1 MFIKYNFILT
11 LLICVFT
18 SSTILS
24 ESVGLDEKIE
34 EFILKNPE
42 IIIKSL
48 QNFEKNKE
56 QEKEQTIKKFLEK
69 NINTLENGDGNLF
82 SGQKKSK
89 NIIVEFFDYNC
100 GYCKK
105 SHEEIKK
112 ILLEEKDVKI
122 IYLNLP
128 VLSDNSIEL
137 AKISLAIGLEDKI
150 KFNKFHDFLLDTKRS
165 PKDND
170 ILSFIKKLGLDYK
183 KIKKSSESEQVKEI
197 INKNILTANNLQIG
211 GTPAFIING
220 ELVSGFV
227 SKKIM
232 ISLLK
237 KGS

>member
-1 MFIKYNFILT
+1 MFIKYNFILII
-11 LLICVFT
+11 LICAF
-18 SSTILS
+18 SGSTAIS
-24 ESVGLDEKIE
+24 QSVDVDKKIE
-34 EFILKNPE
+34 DFILKNPE

-56 QEKEQTIKKFLEK
+56 QEKEQTIKNFLDK
-69 NINTLENGDGNLF
+69 NINTLQNGDGNLY
-82 SGQKKSK
+82 SGQKNSK
-89 NIIVEFFDYNC
+89 NIIIEFFDYNC

-112 ILLEEKDVKI
+112 ILLEENDIKI

-128 VLSDNSIEL
+128 VITDNSVEL
-137 AKISLAIGLEDKI
+137 AKISLAIGIEDKI

-165 PKDND
+165 PKDDD
-170 ILSFIKKLGLDYK
+170 IRSFIEKLGLDYK
-183 KIKKSSESEQVKEI
+183 KIKNASESEEIKEI
-197 INKNILTANNLQIG
+197 INKNILMANNLQIG

-237 KGS
+237 K

>member
-1 MFIKYNFILT
+1 MFIKYNFILII
-11 LLICVFT
+11 LICVF
-18 SSTILS
+18 SGSTAIS
-24 ESVGLDEKIE
+24 QSVDVDKKIE

-56 QEKEQTIKKFLEK
+56 KEKEQTIKIFLDK
-69 NINTLENGDGNLF
+69 NINTLQNGDGKLF
-82 SGQKKSK
+82 SGRKKSK
-89 NIIVEFFDYNC
+89 NIIIEFFDYNC

-128 VLSDNSIEL
+128 VLSDNSVEL
-137 AKISLAIGLEDKI
+137 AKISLAIGIEDKI

-165 PKDND
+165 PKDDD
-170 ILSFIKKLGLDYK
+170 IRSFIEKLGLDYK
-183 KIKKSSESEQVKEI
+183 KIKKSSESDQVKEI
-197 INKNILTANNLQIG
+197 INKNILMANNLQIG

-237 KGS
+237 K

>member
-11 LLICVFT
+11 LLFCVFT

-24 ESVGLDEKIE
+24 QSVNFDEKVE

-56 QEKEQTIKKFLEK
+56 QEKKMTIKKFLSE
-69 NINTLENGDGNLF
+69 NISTLQKGDGKLF

-89 NIIVEFFDYNC
+89 NIIIEFFDYNC

-122 IYLNLP
+122 VYLNLP
-128 VLSDNSIEL
+128 VLSDNSVEL

-165 PKDND
+165 PKDDD
-170 ILSFIKKLGLDYK
+170 IRSFIEKLGLDYK
-183 KIKKSSESEQVKEI
+183 KIKNASESEEIKEI
-197 INKNILTANNLQIG
+197 INKNILMANNLQIG

>member
-1 MFIKYNFILT
+1 MFCCE
-11 LLICVFT
+11 LI
-18 SSTILS
+18 S
-24 ESVGLDEKIE
+24 GLWIGDTDIMH
-34 EFILKNPE
+34 
-42 IIIKSL
+42 S
-48 QNFEKNKE
+48 
-56 QEKEQTIKKFLEK
+56 KKFLE
-69 NINTLENGDGNLF
+69 END
-82 SGQKKSK
+82 
-89 NIIVEFFDYNC
+89 I
-100 GYCKK
+100 
-105 SHEEIKK
+105 
-112 ILLEEKDVKI
+112 KI

-128 VLSDNSIEL
+128 VITDNSVEL

-150 KFNKFHDFLLDTKRS
+150 KFNKFHDFLLGTQRS

-170 ILSFIKKLGLDYK
+170 IKSFIKKLGLDYK

-197 INKNILTANNLQIG
+197 INKNILMANNLQIG

>member
-1 MFIKYNFILT
+1 MFIKYNFILII
-11 LLICVFT
+11 LICVF
-18 SSTILS
+18 SGSTAIS
-24 ESVGLDEKIE
+24 QSVDVDKKIE

-56 QEKEQTIKKFLEK
+56 KEKEQTIKIFLDK
-69 NINTLENGDGNLF
+69 NINTLQNGDGKLF
-82 SGQKKSK
+82 SGRKKSK
-89 NIIVEFFDYNC
+89 NIIIEFFDYNC

-112 ILLEEKDVKI
+112 ILLEENDIKI

-128 VLSDNSIEL
+128 VIADNSVEL
-137 AKISLAIGLEDKI
+137 AKISLAIGIEDKM

-165 PKDND
+165 PKDDD
-170 ILSFIKKLGLDYK
+170 IRSFIEKLGLDYK
-183 KIKKSSESEQVKEI
+183 KIKNASESEEIKEI
-197 INKNILTANNLQIG
+197 INKNILMANNLQIG